1 MNGMD
6 WNKGGIFNAVSLAA
20 SALRQLGGWRSQVEQ
35 SSTYSPLISSLPMQ
49 TAPDSR
55 QTDSQA
61 SELSGALVDV
71 GGSGVYVHSR
81 PAAANAAAEALHLPP
96 CLPLPLSLAR
106 LRVCVW
112 VRMTKPVSDAVAFE
126 LAGRKAGAEI

>member
-1 MNGMD
+1 MQYLWQHLPCAN
-6 WNKGGIFNAVSLAA
+6 WAGGAA
-20 SALRQLGGWRSQVEQ
+20 QGEQ

-106 LRVCVW
+106 VCVCVW
-112 VRMTKPVSDAVAFE
+112 VRMTKPASDAVAFE
-126 LAGRKAGAEI
+126 LAGRQALKYDSTPLP